1 MVAAPGSC
9 HSRGMSDAV
18 TTKLLIC
25 EDDPRV
31 RQTLSRVAG
40 SQADLE
46 VVAAVDN
53 GEDAIDVATDPGVDV
68 IVLDLHLP
76 TIDGIEVIRL
86 LRERGVSSPVVVL
99 SADDRGAGRLVGF
112 DHVSFLSKGT
122 SGALDVLAAIRG
134 SVAHA

>member
-1 MVAAPGSC
+1 MNAVAI
-9 HSRGMSDAV
+9 
-18 TTKLLIC
+18 TKLLIC

-76 TIDGIEVIRL
+76 TIDGIEVIRV

-99 SADDRGAGRLVGF
+99 TADDRGAGRLVGF

-134 SVAHA
+134 SVAP